1 MNRWP
6 LNRGRGLVMLMAL
19 MLSLASAA
27 GCQSYQEGSSRT
39 VGEFTD
45 DVGIQA
51 RVKLALLN
59 DPEIS
64 GLRINTEVKRGV
76 VSLYGRVASRALKQR
91 ALELASG
98 VKGVQRVEDRLTVVD
113 E

>member
-1 MNRWP
+1 MNRSP
-6 LNRGRGLVMLMAL
+6 LNRGLGVAL
-19 MLSLASAA
+19 LAALLLSLVAAA

-76 VSLYGRVASRALKQR
+76 VSLYGRVGSRALQQR
-91 ALELASG
+91 ALDLAAG
-98 VKGVQRVEDRLTVVD
+98 IKGVRGVEDRLTVVQ

>member
-1 MNRWP
+1 MNRSP
-6 LNRGRGLVMLMAL
+6 LRRCLDMFLLGALLV
-19 MLSLASAA
+19 SLGAAA
-27 GCQSYQEGSSRT
+27 GCQSYREGSART

-76 VSLYGRVASRALKQR
+76 VSLYGRVGSQDLKQR
-91 ALELASG
+91 ALALAAG
-98 VKGVQRVEDRLTVVD
+98 IKGVTRVEDRLTVV
-113 E
+113 EE

>member
-6 LNRGRGLVMLMAL
+6 LNRGLGVSMLVAL
-19 MLSLASAA
+19 LLSLGAAA

-76 VSLYGRVASRALKQR
+76 VSLYGRVGSRALKQR

-98 VKGVQRVEDRLTVVD
+98 VKGVRQVEDRLTIV
-113 E
+113 EE